1 MLKMAVGSLPDTCDI
16 GQLRRIVA
24 EFQSKL
30 LRNNIFM
37 ICCRVATAA
46 KSGFTRAFNHGSV
59 RDRILRIAMDAPTP
73 TAPELSPVSS
83 AEQLVFTYVKRP
95 GLLKLTIVNFLLGIV
110 TLGFYRFWAKT
121 NVRKHIWS
129 SVHINGEPL
138 EYTGTGKELFK
149 GFLVVF
155 GIFVLPYALALAAV
169 NIIQGPTSVLAIV
182 LQYAFLLVVYVLWG
196 FAIYK
201 ARKFQLSRTL
211 WRGIRGTLVGSA
223 MTYSLLYFGSLL
235 AKSMSMGWATPVMN
249 TVLAEQITNDMRF
262 GDAAFKFKGRAG
274 PLYPTYALCWFL
286 TLAAIIAVIALIAA
300 SSSLSSYFTEMFDST
315 TSPESMQTIIGY
327 IVLAGVVLFLIFML
341 IIPML
346 WAVYIAKEMRTFATY
361 TRFDGVPF
369 ALNATAGSVIRLTV
383 INLLLIVFTLG
394 IASPFV
400 IQRTVKFFVDRLKVL
415 GLIDIDRIRQ
425 SQAKLETRGEGLADA
440 FDIGGL

>member
-1 MLKMAVGSLPDTCDI
+1 MCSALSAFFMALLASESQGNKMLDTTTSA
-16 GQLRRIVA
+16 A
-24 EFQSKL
+24 EKL
-30 LRNNIFM
+30 N
-37 ICCRVATAA
+37 
-46 KSGFTRAFNHGSV
+46 
-59 RDRILRIAMDAPTP
+59 
-73 TAPELSPVSS
+73 
-83 AEQLVFTYVKRP
+83 FTYVKRP

-138 EYTGTGKELFK
+138 EYTGTGMELFK
-149 GFLVVF
+149 GFLMVF
-155 GIFVLPYALALAAV
+155 GLFILPYVIALTAATF
-169 NIIQGPTSVLAIV
+169 IQGPESAVAIFMQFAFFLAI
-182 LQYAFLLVVYVLWG
+182 YVLWG

-201 ARKFQLSRTL
+201 ARKFQLSRTH

-286 TLAAIIAVIALIAA
+286 TLAAIVAVIVIAV
-300 SSSLSSYFTEMFDST
+300 SSAGLSAYLSSVFDPAAATESVEEMASY
-315 TSPESMQTIIGY
+315 IG
-327 IVLAGVVLFLIFML
+327 LAIGVLFLLSML

-346 WAVYIAKEMRTFATY
+346 WAVYSAKEMRTFATY

-369 ALNATAGSVIRLTV
+369 TLNATAGSIIRLTV
-383 INLLLIVFTLG
+383 INLLLIIFTLG
-394 IASPFV
+394 IAWPFV
-400 IQRTVKFFVDRLKVL
+400 QQRVVKFVVDRLKL
-415 GLIDIDRIRQ
+415 EGLIDIDRIRQ
-425 SQAKLETRGEGLADA
+425 SSAKMDSRGEGLADA
-440 FDIGGL
+440 FDVGGL